1 MNLTQCR
8 MARAA
13 LDWSIADLADAAAL
27 DRLCVKRFEA
37 GDPLLPFKVEALRAA
52 FEAQGV
58 RFLMSGPFEG
68 AVVPP
73 GSKPIPEECGN
84 QSMLRGIDKPEC
96 SRLLQ
101 SSMRSRG
108 GLI

>member
-13 LDWSIADLADAAAL
+13 LDWSTADLADAAAL

-58 RFLMSGPFEG
+58 RFLMSGQFEG

-73 GSKPIPEECGN
+73 RSKPIPDECSN
-84 QSMLRGIDKPEC
+84 HSMSRGMDRPES

-101 SSMRSRG
+101 SPTQSRG
-108 GLI
+108 GIF

>member
-27 DRLCVKRFEA
+27 DRLCVKRFEN
-37 GDPLLPFKVEALRAA
+37 GDPLLPFKVEALRKA
-52 FEAQGV
+52 FEAKGV
-58 RFLMSGPFEG
+58 RFVMSGPFEG

-73 GSKPIPEECGN
+73 GLQAIPAECNGHA
-84 QSMLRGIDKPEC
+84 L
-96 SRLLQ
+96 
-101 SSMRSRG
+101 SRG
-108 GLI
+108 MNQPGCSGLHKFPAGVSGGMI